1 MTLVSI
7 LEDVKLFHNEGQ
19 LIDRLLSSEAK
30 VDLLLLFHTSPLIVD
45 TIGGVAK
52 KVRRTPSEIKAE
64 VNDLIDLGILSK
76 EKLGPI
82 EVIRLDR
89 KKDGEIQEIISNQL
103 KNSGD

>member
-1 MTLVSI
+1 MTILNI
-7 LEDVKLFHNEGQ
+7 LEDMKVFHNESH

-30 VDLLLLFHTSPLIVD
+30 VDLLILFHTSPQIVD
-45 TIGGVAK
+45 TIGGVAR
-52 KVRRTPSEIKAE
+52 KVGRTPSEIADE

-89 KKDGEIQEIISNQL
+89 KKDGEIQGIISNQL
-103 KNSGD
+103 KKNSD